1 VQARIHEESAP
12 RGVGADGGRRVGACG
27 FMLGMIPVQSDGC
40 QVCPEC
46 SAAWSEK
53 RFTHTREFIAANVEC
68 ARCRT
73 RLPGPGR
80 ICPRCGVMAGEVPV

>member
-1 VQARIHEESAP
+1 M
-12 RGVGADGGRRVGACG
+12 GADGGRRVGACG